1 MSALDLERKA
11 KRNKQI
17 DSNSSSQQPNCPD
30 SIAQTISYPM
40 DRPTARRLP
49 DEMVF
54 RILSFL
60 PEKPLGRF
68 RCVCKLWNTLF
79 IDPKFRALYCENYS
93 SLLLMSY
100 NQLMQIRHNFCSKAE
115 SSDGLIL
122 EQTVPS
128 VSPSRCRIRC
138 PLSLQSI
145 EFPGPQKPSLCFAIE
160 FLPSIRAVELV
171 SVHEDENQVL
181 GYEVLHI
188 GPIEN
193 ITPTTKYSWRALQVP
208 NNNSNNQFRKRMRS
222 MSLHYRLNRYL
233 DSE

>member
-68 RCVCKLWNTLF
+68 RC
-79 IDPKFRALYCENYS
+79 
-93 SLLLMSY
+93 
-100 NQLMQIRHNFCSKAE
+100 LMQIRHNFCSKAE

-233 DSE
+233 DRSAA